1 MCIQGHVNGQEISQ
15 ILRFHIKVSSGREA
29 KNVRFVMFRIKNGLN
44 AYSLFGPL
52 PVGAHALFSQR
63 QMRTDLKS
71 GKKAEG
77 RKEGGLIQ
85 ILGRERL

>member
-1 MCIQGHVNGQEISQ
+1 MYLQGQVNGQEISQ

-29 KNVRFVMFRIKNGLN
+29 KNVRFVMFRIRNGLN

-71 GKKAEG
+71 GKKEKEE
-77 RKEGGLIQ
+77 RKAA
-85 ILGRERL
+85 